1 VAGLNEQGD
10 APAPARVRFTRRRLL
25 IGAGAAGLLAV
36 IGYELSGHRS
46 EVPLGPFSTV
56 VSGFPVRT
64 VEDDQPAIP
73 LDRWTISV
81 GGLVER
87 PLTLDAAAWRGLPR
101 TDETRDFH
109 CVEGW
114 SVDAARWSG
123 VRLADVLQLAR
134 PRPGGA
140 FVTFHALGG
149 KYVDSLSIAE
159 ATDPAVL
166 LADTLDGRPLPAA
179 HGGPVRLVVPAQLG
193 YKNVK
198 WVVKVEVA
206 DARVVGYWEGFGY
219 PVEAPIGS

>member
-1 VAGLNEQGD
+1 MADPDERHE
-10 APAPARVRFTRRRLL
+10 APTRLRFTRRRLL
-25 IGAGAAGLLAV
+25 IGAGAAGVLAV
-36 IGYELSGHRS
+36 LGVELAGRRS
-46 EVPLGPFSTV
+46 EVPLGPLSTV
-56 VSGFPVRT
+56 VSGFPVRS

-73 LDRWTISV
+73 LSRWTV
-81 GGLVER
+81 AVDGLVER
-87 PLTLDAAAWRGLPR
+87 PLRLDAAAWAALPR

-114 SVDAARWSG
+114 SVDAVRWSG
-123 VRLADVLQLAR
+123 VKLADVLRLAR

-149 KYVDSLSIAE
+149 KYVDSLTVAE

-166 LADTLDGRPLPAA
+166 LADTLDGRPLPSQ

-198 WVVKVEVA
+198 WVVRVEVA
-206 DARVVGYWEGFGY
+206 DERPQGYWERYGY
-219 PVEAPIGS
+219 PVEAPIGG